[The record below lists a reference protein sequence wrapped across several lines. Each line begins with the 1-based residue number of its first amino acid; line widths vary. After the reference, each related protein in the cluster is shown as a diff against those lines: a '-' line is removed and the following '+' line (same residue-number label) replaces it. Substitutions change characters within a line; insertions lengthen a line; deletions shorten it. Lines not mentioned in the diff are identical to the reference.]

1 MTRNGRPEK
10 GRERKC
16 LVTGQTYPTHRLIRF
31 VVDPAGCVI
40 PDVAAKL
47 PGRGG
52 WLLAEGRILELAM
65 KKKTFIRFGR
75 RVLASDTVTAGDKKI
90 TVAENLPELVAKLL
104 RQRCLDYLGFA
115 NRAGLV
121 VSGFEKVRRMLK
133 SGKCRALVTAQDAA
147 AGGRGK
153 ICSGLGNILDNLR
166 MIDMF
171 TREQLG
177 QTLGLPNAVHV
188 ALISGGVTESFLGE
202 FSRYESVI
210 LR

>member
-1 MTRNGRPEK
+1 MTGE
-10 GRERKC
+10 
-16 LVTGQTYPTHRLIRF
+16 TYPVHRLIRF
-31 VVDPAGCVI
+31 VVDPEGRVI

-52 WLLAEGRILELAM
+52 WLLAEGKIVEMAI
-65 KKKTFIRFGR
+65 KKKILVRFGH
-75 RVLASDTVTAGDKKI
+75 RVIAHAVNNAQAKNSQEDEKTVIRVADT
-90 TVAENLPELVAKLL
+90 LPELVVKLL

-121 VSGFEKVRRMLK
+121 VSGFEKVRARLR
-133 SGKCRALVTAQDAA
+133 SGKCRVLITAEDAA
-147 AGGRGK
+147 ADGRRK
-153 ICSGLGNILDNLR
+153 ICTGLGNILDNLR

-177 QTLGLPNAVHV
+177 QALGLSNAVHV
-188 ALISGGVTESFLGE
+188 ALGSGGITESFMAE